1 MYDKIKNKKDLDA
14 QYGIKIN
21 HDFVLTGDSIIRHK
35 QQLQRRLDS
44 TNGTQPSSFFATAE
58 DCKAFINIDSKINR
72 INTKQYAIAFI

>member
-1 MYDKIKNKKDLDA
+1 MTIAKWLFVVSN

-58 DCKAFINIDSKINR
+58 DCKAFMNIDSKL
-72 INTKQYAIAFI
+72 TESTQKVYYCFHLV